1 MTKKYKL
8 SLLLLLLIFGIGLF
22 LRLYRLEQNVP
33 ELYSDEVGHYYYLE
47 NIKNDSVGLI
57 RRVSYLFF
65 TASWV
70 VGLNPLGVRLAS
82 AIFGSLTILVGFY
95 FARVLAKKSQSN
107 LYLRVALVFSFL
119 LSILPWN
126 IAISRLGH
134 THVPIIVFTSLLH
147 LLFYLSSTNNLQK
160 ILSFVPFLIG
170 SYYYPTLILMSPLIL
185 FVPAK
190 QFFWD
195 NRKYRKQILLASTIF
210 AGIILGFLITK
221 YQIFNT
227 NSRGLDLAIWRDVN
241 VTANSNLY
249 RGLARFSSPSLFSLY
264 QDPELLVNKVF
275 YNYPFS
281 IVFKFTENYLS
292 FFSPNFL
299 FLKGD
304 PVLRHSTG
312 MTGNFYLFLLPFL
325 VYGIYS
331 FFAGKTDKNTKILIA
346 LWVLASPIPAA
357 ITKDGAGYLLRSIS
371 LYPLLTYF
379 CAAGLV
385 HSFEIFKSFVAKA
398 IYFIVLS
405 GFFIFSCSYYFYGYF
420 HVYPSLA
427 KESFEYGFK
436 DLSEF
441 QQKIGSSM
449 LIIWEDKYPYNQF
462 CFWQKLPFSLCDT
475 SKTNLRE
482 TLGETRIDLP
492 SKKIIFSLPKSE
504 VDLELV
510 VKKYQPEFIAL
521 STRFTENYPKFF
533 LNSVL
538 EKTVINPDKT
548 ISFYIY
554 QVNKKR

>member
-8 SLLLLLLIFGIGLF
+8 ALIFLFAIFGLGLF
-22 LRLYRLEQNVP
+22 LRLYRLDQNVP

-47 NIKNDSVGLI
+47 NIKNSSVSLV

-70 VGLNPLGVRLAS
+70 VGLNPLGVRLGS
-82 AIFGSLTILVGFY
+82 AIFGSFTVLVGFY
-95 FARVLAKKSQSN
+95 FAKALAKKSQNN
-107 LYLRVALVFSFL
+107 LYLRVALIFSL
-119 LSILPWN
+119 LLAVLPWN

-147 LLFYLSSTNNLQK
+147 LFLYLSATSSLQK
-160 ILSFVPFLIG
+160 ILSFIPFLIG

-185 FVPAK
+185 FIPAK
-190 QFFWD
+190 ELFWD
-195 NRKYRKQILLASTIF
+195 NQKYRKQMLVFSSVFVGIVLAFLLI
-210 AGIILGFLITK
+210 K
-221 YQIFNT
+221 YQVFNT

-241 VTANSNLY
+241 VTADSNLY

-264 QDPELLVNKVF
+264 QDPEVLVSKVF
-275 YNYPFS
+275 YNYPLS
-281 IVFKFTENYLS
+281 IIFKFTENYLS

-304 PVLRHSTG
+304 PILRHSTG

-325 VYGIYS
+325 AYGGYS

-346 LWVLASPIPAA
+346 LWVLASPVPAA

-379 CAAGLV
+379 CAVGLV
-385 HSFEIFKSFVAKA
+385 LSFDVFKSYFAKA

-405 GFFIFSCSYYFYGYF
+405 GFFIFSSFYYFYGYF
-420 HVYPSLA
+420 HVYPGLA
-427 KESFEYGFK
+427 KNSYEYGFK
-436 DLSEF
+436 DLSDF
-441 QQKIGSSM
+441 QQNSGSNM

-462 CFWQKLPFSLCDT
+462 CFWQKLPFSLCDP

-482 TLGETRIDLP
+482 TLGESRIDLP
-492 SKKIIFSLPKSE
+492 SKRIIFSLPKNE
-504 VDLELV
+504 ADLDIV
-510 VKKYQPEFIAL
+510 VKKYQPEFIVL
-521 STRFTENYPKFF
+521 STRFAENYPKYF
-533 LNSVL
+533 LNARL
-538 EKTVINPDKT
+538 ENTVINPDKT